1 SALLRSAG
9 AAGAVLSR
17 ADRSRASAESR
28 WLAASCTRAEST
40 SWETRDWPSSA
51 PGGASVTAT
60 STTTDGRGMP
70 ANRAAVRRQRQAAAL
85 RPRQIHADHGQVPVR
100 REDLE
105 APLLLAPKG
114 VLVGKQT
121 FQLRLGK
128 RLVRRRGVLPH
139 DRDAIIPA
147 AILGPVEPGRLRG
160 DPLDVPQLDL
170 SLQHREVVLLEEP
183 DELVGEAP
191 AGLVPGM
198 MVAVVLLG
206 RIEGLE
212 RLHFG
217 HDRVVPHVL
226 GCELLDHLLRHGFL
240 LRRVIED
247 RRPLLRPDVPALTV
261 ERGRVVDRE
270 EDVE

>member
-1 SALLRSAG
+1 NGCASSAESSSSPLTSRPGSRASACRNAARARSSWPRRNWTIPSHTRALLRSAG

-40 SWETRDWPSSA
+40 SWETRDWPTSA
-51 PGGASVTAT
+51 PGGASMTAT
-60 STTTDGRGMP
+60 STTDGRGMP
-70 ANRAAVRRQRQAAAL
+70 PNRASVRRERQAAAL
-85 RPRQIHADHGQVPVR
+85 RPRQIHADHGQVPMCC
-100 REDLE
+100 EDLE
-105 APLLLAPKG
+105 APLLLAPKR

-121 FQLRLGK
+121 FQLRLGE

-170 SLQHREVVLLEEP
+170 PTQHREVVLLEEP

-191 AGLVPGM
+191 AGL
-198 MVAVVLLG
+198 
-206 RIEGLE
+206 
-212 RLHFG
+212 
-217 HDRVVPHVL
+217 
-226 GCELLDHLLRHGFL
+226 
-240 LRRVIED
+240 
-247 RRPLLRPDVPALTV
+247 
-261 ERGRVVDRE
+261 
-270 EDVE
+270 